1 MIIAFEGIDGSGK
14 TTQAKRLA
22 ERLNTEVF
30 HPFDELG
37 LGNEI
42 RNFLN
47 ENQDEAT
54 QCLLMALLHA
64 RMGEVLMGRE
74 IAGDV
79 TIMDRSVYTFYV
91 YQSRY
96 LSSSNGALVT
106 ALMEPCI
113 VKPHL
118 VILLDIDPLTA
129 SSRINDREEID
140 NFNDYGF
147 QTVTRTRYLELAKD
161 LNGVSEDNQWLV
173 FEGDKDPDQLDNDIS
188 AEVDFLMT

>member
-22 ERLNTEVF
+22 ERLDTEVF

-74 IAGDV
+74 IAGEV
-79 TIMDRSVYTFYV
+79 TIMDRSVYTFYA

-173 FEGDKDPDQLDNDIS
+173 FEGDNDLDQLDNDIS
-188 AEVDFLMT
+188 AEVDFLMP